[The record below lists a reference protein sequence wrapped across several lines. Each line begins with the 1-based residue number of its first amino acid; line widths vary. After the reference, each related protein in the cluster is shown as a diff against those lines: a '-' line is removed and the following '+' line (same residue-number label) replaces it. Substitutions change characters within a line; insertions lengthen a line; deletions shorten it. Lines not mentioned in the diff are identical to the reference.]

1 MGTNIGSTDTNAA
14 FRTGYS
20 ATTSHVDSHVEPA
33 RDITFG
39 YTAKEREVLIP

>member
-20 ATTSHVDSHVEPA
+20 ATTSHIDSHVEPA